1 MEMKITINK
10 ILSLLLLVA
19 VLPMPY
25 DYYQILRVVVSVGV
39 IYLLAKNW
47 AALDSLTRGAFIV
60 IAIVFNPVAPIYL
73 SKGTWTILDLMAA
86 GYLFFYDRLSISI
99 KKNGENKND

>member
-1 MEMKITINK
+1 MKITINK

-25 DYYQILRVVVSVGV
+25 NYYQILRVVVSVGV
-39 IYLLAKNW
+39 IYLLAMNW
-47 AALDSLTRGAFIV
+47 AALDSLTSGAFIV

-73 SKGTWTILDLMAA
+73 SKGTWIILDLMAA
-86 GYLFFYDRLSISI
+86 GYLFFYERI
-99 KKNGENKND
+99 KVSSK